1 MRDLLDRLDIDH
13 ILTIEYRLER
23 GEIGNRAELDRP
35 IEAQR
40 RSPTWRLH
48 RHPDRP
54 EACPSKP
61 RRQLKV
67 AVPTVLVDEQDCG
80 TWLSSSTSLQRPGS
94 PAFQHRSSVGT
105 TSRGS
110 PHRGLVGR
118 HGSDRT
124 GRTNPPSLKG
134 TGPSEGSANTMLHGH
149 VQTARAGSAGAV
161 GSPKS
166 GRAQE
171 SAARIIAWTSAQPNP
186 TVSPMILRV
195 SGSTRTKNG
204 YPVTR

>member
-1 MRDLLDRLDIDH
+1 MIGLKCQGLDRLDIDH

-94 PAFQHRSSVGT
+94 PALQHRSSVGT

-110 PHRGLVGR
+110 PHRGIVGR

-124 GRTNPPSLKG
+124 GRTLHPPRAPGRVRVQRTQCCTATCRRQEPARRVRSARPGVGGLRSRL
-134 TGPSEGSANTMLHGH
+134 PGSSHGH
-149 VQTARAGSAGAV
+149 R
-161 GSPKS
+161 
-166 GRAQE
+166 
-171 SAARIIAWTSAQPNP
+171 PN
-186 TVSPMILRV
+186 R
-195 SGSTRTKNG
+195 TR
-204 YPVTR
+204 RSRR